1 MDSGAAVARRVCSY
15 LRESGQGAAESR
27 TGSCRWYVSDSTE
40 GFAGLAS
47 RFLGRPVT
55 EPVEQVSVKPTER
68 RENKGQINALGKGSG
83 KRNEKGRNDFH
94 QGIAE
99 I

>member
-1 MDSGAAVARRVCSY
+1 MGPQVSLVDSGAAVARRVCSY

-55 EPVEQVSVKPTER
+55 EPVEQVSVE
-68 RENKGQINALGKGSG
+68 A
-83 KRNEKGRNDFH
+83 D
-94 QGIAE
+94 
-99 I
+99 

>member
-1 MDSGAAVARRVCSY
+1 MDTLVLGCTHYPLLREVIGGFMGPQVSLVDSGAAVARRVCSY

-55 EPVEQVSVKPTER
+55 EPVEQVSVE
-68 RENKGQINALGKGSG
+68 A
-83 KRNEKGRNDFH
+83 D
-94 QGIAE
+94 
-99 I
+99 